1 MMSVMIKLSSY
12 LVAIPLFPG
21 VDTNDIIGSVPKI
34 LAGLI
39 NIAIFV
45 AGGLSVIFLIV
56 GALRMVLSAGSPTN
70 VVQARK
76 TITYAVLGLI
86 LSLLAVAI
94 VAVINPGSVG
104 RPGSGIIK

>member
-1 MMSVMIKLSSY
+1 MTKLSDY
-12 LVAIPLFPG
+12 FAAIPFLPG
-21 VDTNDIIGSVPKI
+21 VNPDEGILISIPKI
-34 LAGLI
+34 IAGLI

-56 GALRMVLSAGSPTN
+56 GALRMVLSAGSPSN

-76 TITYAVLGLI
+76 TITYAVLGLV

-94 VAVINPGSVG
+94 VAVVNPGSVG
-104 RPGSGIIK
+104 QSGTGIVK